1 MPDHKHGNKHVEAE
15 KGQERD
21 KPQSIVDKKIRQPG

>member
-1 MPDHKHGNKHVEAE
+1 MPDHKYSNKHVEAE

-21 KPQSIVDKKIRQPG
+21 KLQRIVDENIRQPG